1 MESFFVKTASLHIFT
16 LLMLTVPAAAL
27 GNTEY
32 TCSIKNVSKI
42 NDNGY
47 FVRHGWAANYQNR
60 EFTVDIASGKVLSTT
75 ALKERLS
82 NFDLEHEPLLLNGDH
97 EERPLTAFT
106 FYPETG
112 TYALLQINNQLSN
125 SDLVE
130 KPYFYHTSIGMILSG
145 TCRAGSSLL

>member
-1 MESFFVKTASLHIFT
+1 MNSLLIKTDSLYIFT
-16 LLMLTVPAAAL
+16 LLILTAPAAAL
-27 GNTEY
+27 GNKEY

-60 EFTVDIASGKVLSTT
+60 EFTVDITSGKVLSTT
-75 ALKERLS
+75 ALKERLN
-82 NFDLEHEPLLLNGDH
+82 NFDLEHEPLLLNDDH
-97 EERPLTAFT
+97 KDRPLTAFT

-125 SDLVE
+125 SDLFE

-145 TCRAGSSLL
+145 TCRARS